1 MLFYLPIALTALA
14 TTLYHIAQKS
24 IVPGVHPMVSLVIT
38 YATQPRLGGRERDDR
53 AAARV
58 SRRRRLSGAPGGA
71 TRGGVA
77 QVPGGTGPRRPAVA
91 SASASCTAWST
102 ARRSSGPGFPSGNC
116 ALVAYTP
123 LATTVAPRLAH
134 TGRSAYPPSMRDWDV
149 LDGLPEIPT
158 AATPLVESLT
168 PARSSSPTGP
178 ASPWRRPGG
187 VASLGRRDA
196 SCPRPPRPAALAE
209 CPGARG
215 GESRPAGGR
224 SVLPLG
230 GVRDPAAFLARERD
244 PWRVQCLAHA
254 RGSAADRTD
263 VGGEAL
269 HDPVLHVPLRHVRH
283 RARGLRAH
291 AVRGRGRVC
300 REGISHAGDIRA
312 RDSGRGGRPGSLGA
326 RAS

>member
-1 MLFYLPIALTALA
+1 ARYTGVPA
-14 TTLYHIAQKS
+14 TTIPARLAAS
-24 IVPGVHPMVSLVIT
+24 SAAVTEGLVPRPSNGS
-38 YATQPRLGGRERDDR
+38 AGRV
-53 AAARV
+53 AR
-58 SRRRRLSGAPGGA
+58 
-71 TRGGVA
+71 
-77 QVPGGTGPRRPAVA
+77 
-91 SASASCTAWST
+91 ST
-102 ARRSSGPGFPSGNC
+102 SW
-116 ALVAYTP
+116 V
-123 LATTVAPRLAH
+123 VAPRAAS
-134 TGRSAYPPSMRDWDV
+134 RASAYSTSMRDLDV

-158 AATPLVESLT
+158 AANPLVESLT

-224 SVLPLG
+224 SVLRLD
-230 GVRDPAAFLARERD
+230 GVRDPAALLARERD
-244 PWRVQCLAHA
+244 RGRVQCLAHA

-283 RARGLRAH
+283 RARSLRAH
-291 AVRGRGRVC
+291 PVRGRGRVYG
-300 REGISHAGDIRA
+300 EGISHAGDIRA
-312 RDSGRGGRPGSLGA
+312 RGSGRGGRPGSLGS
-326 RAS
+326 RAEPRRVVRV